1 VNAARN
7 IDFLIVGQG
16 LAGSALAMKCC
27 ERRYKILVFDD
38 PSQNHSSRVAA
49 GLFNPVTGKYM
60 TKTWLA
66 DLIFPTLFEYYT
78 AVEGLTRRRFFNP
91 IPIYRPFAGIEEQ
104 NEWMG
109 RSAAASYDAFVSNIS
124 QAPAFKGKINEP
136 FGGVTLKQSGYLDTR
151 AYLEAVRTYLEDRGA
166 YRAQKFDGEKLEV
179 RDDWVQYG
187 DISAK
192 KIIFCQGVQNAT
204 NRWFN
209 TCPVE
214 PLKGEMIQVQCALP
228 MDVIFNRGVFMVP
241 GPNSSD
247 WRVGATYN
255 REDHEPQVTASARDE
270 LTRKLDDLVR
280 VPFSVTG
287 QYWGVRPTTPDR
299 RPVIG
304 SHPNLRSMVIFNGLG
319 TKGVSL
325 APYFSEIL
333 IRWLEGRGAI
343 GKEADISRFN

>member
-1 VNAARN
+1 VNAALK

-27 ERRYKILVFDD
+27 ERRYKILVFDE
-38 PSQNHSSRVAA
+38 PSQNHSSHVAA
-49 GLFNPVTGKYM
+49 GLFNPVTGKHM
-60 TKTWLA
+60 SKTWLA
-66 DLIFPTLFEYYT
+66 DKIFPSLFEYYK
-78 AVEGLTRRRFFNP
+78 AVETLTRRTFFNP
-91 IPIYRPFAGIEEQ
+91 LPVYRPFASIEEQ

-109 RSAAASYDAFVSNIS
+109 RSAGISYGAFVSNIS
-124 QAPAFKGKINEP
+124 QGPVFGGKINEP

-151 AYLEAVRTYLEDRGA
+151 AYLEAVRKYLEDRGA

-179 RDDWVQYG
+179 RDDGVQYG

-209 TCPVE
+209 TCPIE
-214 PLKGEMIQVQCALP
+214 PLKGEIIQVQCALP
-228 MDVIFNRGVFMVP
+228 SDVIFNRGVFMVP
-241 GPNSSD
+241 GPGAE

-255 REDHEPQVTASARDE
+255 RDDLDSQVTSRARHE
-270 LTRKLDDLVR
+270 LTNKLDDLVT
-280 VPFSVTG
+280 VPYSVTG

-304 SHPNLRSMVIFNGLG
+304 RHARLGSLVIFNGLG

>member
-1 VNAARN
+1 MNAAQK

-16 LAGSALAMKCC
+16 LAGSALAMRSC
-27 ERRYKILVFDD
+27 ERRYKFLVFDD

-49 GLFNPVTGKYM
+49 GLFNPVTGNRM

-66 DLIFPTLFEYYT
+66 DELFPSLYEYYR
-78 AVEGLTRRRFFNP
+78 AVETETKRSFLHP
-91 IPIYRPFAGIEEQ
+91 LPIYRPFASIEEQ

-109 RSAAASYDAFVSNIS
+109 RSAGRSYGAFVSNIS
-124 QAPAFKGKINEP
+124 QTHGYDGKINDP

-151 AYLEAVRTYLEDRGA
+151 SYLEAVRTYLESRGA
-166 YRAQKFDGEKLEV
+166 YRAQKFEDEKLEV
-179 RDDWVQYG
+179 RDDSVQYG
-187 DISAK
+187 DINAK

-204 NRWFN
+204 NRWFDKL
-209 TCPVE
+209 PIE
-214 PLKGEMIQVQCALP
+214 PLKGEMIQVQCELRT
-228 MDVIFNRGVFMVP
+228 DVIFNRGVFMVP
-241 GPNSSD
+241 GPGPG

-255 REDHEPQVTASARDE
+255 REDHSPEITPWAKKE

-280 VPFSVTG
+280 VPYRITA

-304 SHPNLRSMVIFNGLG
+304 SHPRHRSLVIFNGLG

-325 APYFSEIL
+325 APYFSDVL
-333 IRWLEGRGAI
+333 IRWLESKGTV
-343 GKEADISRFN
+343 GKDADVSRFN